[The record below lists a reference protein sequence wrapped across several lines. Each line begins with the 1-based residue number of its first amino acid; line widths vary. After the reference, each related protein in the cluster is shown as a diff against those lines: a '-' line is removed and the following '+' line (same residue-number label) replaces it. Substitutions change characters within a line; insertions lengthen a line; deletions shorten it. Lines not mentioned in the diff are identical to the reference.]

1 MVKKIVLAV
10 TFVAAFSA
18 VGLSYTKSAQA
29 WRDWGRPNAVYYG
42 GGAYVA
48 PRAAYY
54 AAPYETYYGGPV
66 VAGPVAV
73 APRAY
78 RPYRAYYAAPE
89 GYYYGPSTAYS
100 YGY

>member
-10 TFVAAFSA
+10 AFVASFSA

-29 WRDWGRPNAVYYG
+29 WRDWGRPNTVYYG
-42 GGAYVA
+42 AYA
-48 PRAAYY
+48 GPRTAYY
-54 AAPYETYYGGPV
+54 APYNSYYAGPVVGGPV
-66 VAGPVAV
+66 VAGPVVV
-73 APRAY
+73 AP
-78 RPYRAYYAAPE
+78 RPYRAYYAAPA